1 MRRPWC
7 QRRRTPTS
15 EFDPEQLD
23 TVSRSSAVTAGGA
36 RLGRFR
42 ATFNVLPTEVRAL
55 VAVAFMVAL
64 GYGIVAPA
72 IPLFAR
78 QFGVGKAAAG
88 AVISAFAL
96 MRLLTAPFVGRLVNG
111 FGERVM
117 LATGIIV
124 VAVSSLLAGFAQDYW
139 QLLVLRGIGGVGSIM
154 FSVSAASIL
163 IRVTPS
169 HLRGRAQGAWA
180 GSFLLGMIA
189 GPAVGTVATFS
200 LRAPFF
206 LYAGTLVVAGALAL
220 STLRHSEFAAR
231 QSERTA
237 ALPLRTALRHRAY
250 VAALAASFA
259 GDWAV
264 VGARTAIVPQFV
276 TDRLSLG
283 AGWVYAAFLVVSIVS
298 GALLLPFGRVADTR
312 GRRPVIL
319 IGLFIGAVGFAL
331 LPSVPTTV
339 GLLVA
344 MALLGVAGA
353 ADSVA
358 PGAVMGDVVGGRG
371 GTVVAVFQMSGDL
384 GAVIGPVVAGWIADS
399 WGYPATFLVS
409 AAVSVAPLPLVA
421 AAPETLTKA
430 PTERSDPLPAPST
443 DVS

>member
-1 MRRPWC
+1 LWS
-7 QRRRTPTS
+7 T
-15 EFDPEQLD
+15 
-23 TVSRSSAVTAGGA
+23 
-36 RLGRFR
+36 FR
-42 ATFNVLPTEVRAL
+42 VLPTEVRAL

-96 MRLLTAPFVGRLVNG
+96 MRLLTAPFVGRLVNS

-231 QSERTA
+231 QSARA
-237 ALPLRTALRHRAY
+237 DPLPLRVAMQNRAY

-276 TDRLSLG
+276 TDRLGLG
-283 AGWVYAAFLVVSIVS
+283 HGWVYAAFLVVSIVS
-298 GALLLPFGRVADTR
+298 GALLLPFGRIADSR
-312 GRRPVIL
+312 GRRPVIM
-319 IGLFIGAVGFAL
+319 IGLLIGAVGFVV
-331 LPSVPTTV
+331 LPSVPTIL

-358 PGAVMGDVVGGRG
+358 PGALMGDVVAGRG

-384 GAVIGPVVAGWIADS
+384 GAVIGPIAAGWIAD
-399 WGYPATFLVS
+399 GYGYAATFLAS
-409 AAVSVAPLPLVA
+409 AAVSAAPLPLVA
-421 AAPETLTKA
+421 TAPETLVV
-430 PTERSDPLPAPST
+430 PPAKTLSEPPAA
-443 DVS
+443 